1 MRRGTRAHGDD
12 QESYFASMSD
22 LMAGIVFI
30 FLIMLMALS
39 MYNIDETSAPK
50 DEQSEKTYQETIAK
64 LMDERARMIEA
75 LRKDLQAHQIDA
87 SADAASGTLTLPA
100 AQFFGP
106 DATALKP
113 EGREKMATTAALLAR
128 YLTCKADTP
137 DMPDMP
143 AGACPTIAPVE
154 RVDAAV
160 IKATPPANG
169 LAAQTA
175 ARIQALETSAAL
187 TSAQPTLYELQGR
200 AGLPVLTVH
209 GQAMEQPP
217 SSSSVPADRHHR
229 PAPLPSAVPPAV
241 DRLILSFT
249 MAVPPRS

>member
-39 MYNIDETSAPK
+39 MYNIDETPQSK
-50 DEQSEKTYQETIAK
+50 DEQSEKAYQETIAK
-64 LMDERARMIEA
+64 LMEERARMIEA
-75 LRKDLQAHQIDA
+75 LLKDLQAQRIEA
-87 SADAASGTLTLPA
+87 SADAANGTLTLPA
-100 AQFFGP
+100 AQFFAS

-113 EGREKMATTAALLAR
+113 EGRERMAIAATILAR
-128 YLTCKADTP
+128 YLTCKADT
-137 DMPDMP
+137 PDMP

-169 LAAQTA
+169 LAPQTV

-187 TSAQPTLYELQGR
+187 TSAQPTLYELVGR

-209 GQAMEQPP
+209 GQATEQPAP
-217 SSSSVPADRHHR
+217 SPNVPANQHHHR
-229 PAPLPSAVPPAV
+229 PAPRPL
-241 DRLILSFT
+241 
-249 MAVPPRS
+249 RSRGTRTE